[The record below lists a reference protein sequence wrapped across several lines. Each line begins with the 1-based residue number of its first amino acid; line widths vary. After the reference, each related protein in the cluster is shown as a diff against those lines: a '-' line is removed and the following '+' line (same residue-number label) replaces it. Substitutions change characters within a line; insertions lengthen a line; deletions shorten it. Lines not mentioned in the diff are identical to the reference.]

1 MKKWILPAMEIEV
14 FTSLEELPSDE
25 QYLLSE
31 ANIAMAAAY
40 APYSRFKVGAALI
53 LENGQVIT
61 GNNQEN
67 MAYPSGLCAERVA
80 FYYAGAQYPGV
91 TIKKLAITAAAEHFP
106 SDHPIAPCGAC
117 RQSMLEYELNQKEP
131 IVVLMRGAEG
141 KTYRVQ
147 GIHSMLPLFF
157 NEDCLKKSNS

>member
-1 MKKWILPAMEIEV
+1 MEKWILPAMEVEV
-14 FTSLEELPSDE
+14 FDRLDELPEEE
-25 QYLLSE
+25 QKLLASATE
-31 ANIAMAAAY
+31 AMQAAY

-80 FYYAGAQYPGV
+80 FYYAGAHYPGV

-117 RQSMLEYELNQKEP
+117 RQSMLEYELNQKES
-131 IVVLMRGAEG
+131 IVILMRGAEG

-157 NEDCLKKSNS
+157 NEEGLKRVR